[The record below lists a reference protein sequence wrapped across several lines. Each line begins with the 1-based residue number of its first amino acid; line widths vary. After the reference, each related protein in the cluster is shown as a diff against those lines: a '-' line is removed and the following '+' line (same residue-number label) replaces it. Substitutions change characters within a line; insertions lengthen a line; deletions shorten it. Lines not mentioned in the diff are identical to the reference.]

1 LGIERGN
8 TLVEQSVLAYNKKTV
23 WDHLTGPEKQEVM
36 NIAEDYKSFL
46 ARAKTERESAA
57 LVVEHAK
64 SRGFIALDSVSGSL
78 KPGDR
83 VYRLVK
89 GKSVLLAVIGER
101 PPTEGFNVI
110 GAHLDSPRLDLK
122 VHPLYED
129 EGLALLKTHY
139 YGGIKKYH
147 WLALPL
153 ALHGVVY
160 RGDGSGVEV
169 IVGEEP
175 GDPVF
180 TITDLLPH
188 LAKEQL
194 DKKVNDAFPGETLRA
209 LCGSLPAGDD
219 EIKNRVKEN
228 ILLLLHD
235 RYGLTEGDL
244 VTAELELVPA
254 IAPRDVG
261 FDRSLVGAYGQ
272 DDRVCAY
279 AQLVAIAGVVN
290 PSRTA
295 VAIFADKEEIGSVG
309 NTGMQSSLF
318 LDFASELVERS
329 TGNYNELLL
338 RRSLSAS
345 LGLSADVN
353 VALDPG
359 FADTV
364 EKDNTARL
372 GCGLVV
378 TKYTGARGKS
388 GSNDAHAEF
397 LSRVVRVFN
406 SRNVIWQTGELGKV
420 DQGGGGTIAYMMAAH
435 GMDVV
440 DCGIGLLGMH
450 SPFEVSHKADL
461 YMAVRGYAAFL
472 LE

>member
-1 LGIERGN
+1 MA
-8 TLVEQSVLAYNKKTV
+8 EQSTLAYNRKMV
-23 WDHLTGPEKQEVM
+23 WEHLNDQEKQEVM

-46 ARAKTERESAA
+46 GRAKTERECAA

-64 SRGFIALDSVSGSL
+64 NQGFVSLDSVNGPL

-83 VYRLVK
+83 IYRLVK
-89 GKSVLLAVIGER
+89 GKSVLLAVMGER
-101 PPTEGFNVI
+101 PVTEGFNAI

-139 YGGIKKYH
+139 YGGVKKYH

-160 RGDGSGVEV
+160 RGDGSGVE
-169 IVGEEP
+169 IRVGDEP

-180 TITDLLPH
+180 TVTDLLPH

-194 DKKVNDAFPGETLRA
+194 DKKVNDAFPGEILRA
-209 LCGSLPAGDD
+209 LCGSLPSADP

-228 ILLLLHD
+228 ILLLLND
-235 RYGLTEGDL
+235 KYGLTEGDL

-254 IAPRDVG
+254 IPPRDVG

-290 PSRTA
+290 PPHTA

-318 LDFASELVERS
+318 LDFIAELVERS
-329 TGNYNELLL
+329 TGNYNELIL
-338 RRSLSAS
+338 RRLLNAS
-345 LGLSADVN
+345 FGLSADVN

-359 FADTV
+359 FADTM

-372 GCGLVV
+372 GCGVVV

-397 LSRVVRVFN
+397 LSRVVRIFN

-440 DCGIGLLGMH
+440 DCGVGILGMH

-472 LE
+472 LG

>member
-1 LGIERGN
+1 MAEK
-8 TLVEQSVLAYNKKTV
+8 SSALAYNRKTV
-23 WDHLTGPEKQEVM
+23 WEHLTGQEKQEAM
-36 NIAEDYKSFL
+36 NLAEDYKVFL
-46 ARAKTERESAA
+46 SRAKTERESAA
-57 LVVEHAK
+57 LVAEQAQNM
-64 SRGFIALDSVSGSL
+64 GFIPLESVKGHL

-83 VYRLVK
+83 IYRLVK
-89 GKSVLLAVIGER
+89 GKSVLLAVMGGC
-101 PPTEGFNVI
+101 PVTEGFNVV
-110 GAHLDSPRLDLK
+110 GAHIDSPRLDLK
-122 VHPLYED
+122 VHPLFED

-160 RGDGSGVEV
+160 RGDGSGVE
-169 IVGEEP
+169 IRMGDEA

-188 LAKEQL
+188 LARQQMEKN
-194 DKKVNDAFPGETLRA
+194 VNEAFPGENLRVI
-209 LCGSLPAGDD
+209 CGSLPAENTD
-219 EIKNRVKEN
+219 IKNRVKEN

-235 RYGLTEGDL
+235 KYGLTETDL

-254 IAPRDVG
+254 IPPRDVG
-261 FDRSLVGAYGQ
+261 FDRSMVGAYGQ

-279 AQLVAIAGVVN
+279 AQLAAMAGIVS
-290 PSRTA
+290 PPRTA
-295 VAIFADKEEIGSVG
+295 VAIFTDKEEIGSVG

-318 LDFASELVERS
+318 LDFTAELVERS
-329 TGNYNELLL
+329 TGVYNELLL
-338 RRSLSAS
+338 RRALSAS
-345 LGLSADVN
+345 CGLSADVN

-372 GCGLVV
+372 GCGAVL

-397 LSRVVRVFN
+397 LSRVVRIFD
-406 SRNVIWQTGELGKV
+406 SRKVIWQTGELGKV

-440 DCGIGLLGMH
+440 DCGVGLLGMH
-450 SPFEVSHKADL
+450 SPFEVTHKADL
-461 YMAVRGYAAFL
+461 YMAARGYAAFL
-472 LE
+472 QE